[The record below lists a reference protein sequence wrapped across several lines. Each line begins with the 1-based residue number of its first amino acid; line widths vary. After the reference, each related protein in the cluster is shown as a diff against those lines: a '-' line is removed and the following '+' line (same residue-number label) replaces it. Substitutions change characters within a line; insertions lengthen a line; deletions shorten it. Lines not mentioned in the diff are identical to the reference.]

1 MITTREEKIFKNAPI
16 PKAVATMAI
25 PTVIGQL
32 IILFYNLADTFFV
45 GRTQNPVLVAASSLI
60 LPVFNITNA
69 LSAVIGMGGGTLI
82 SRLLG
87 ADKKEEA
94 SKVSAFSF
102 YCAILISAL
111 WSVLVFAVMTP
122 LLNLL
127 GADADTFEPARQ
139 YAMYVVVYGGVPTIL
154 QLTCAQLLR
163 AVGCSKQSGI
173 GMSMGGILNVVLDPL
188 FMFVILPKGHEIEGA
203 GLATLLSNV
212 VTLIY
217 FLITIICLR
226 KSTVLSLSIKKGMPT
241 HRSIG
246 SIFTN
251 GLPGG
256 LSNFLFDI
264 SQIMINR
271 LMSAYGA
278 VPLAAIGTVLRAERI
293 PLNTGVGICQGILPI
308 VAYNYSSQNI
318 KRMRKTISF
327 SRMCGLVVAAVS
339 IVIYEVFAPQILT
352 FFIPDAATVEIGA
365 QFLRVRCLATPFMFI
380 AFHTLY
386 GVQAMGKGGVS
397 LALAA
402 IRQLALYIPILF
414 LMNMLFGMFGL
425 VWAQLIGDVIT
436 DAISVIWFYRL
447 LGRMEKSL

>member
-1 MITTREEKIFKNAPI
+1 MITGREEKIFKNAPI

-45 GRTQNPVLVAASSLI
+45 GKTGNPVLVAASSLI

-87 ADKKEEA
+87 VEKKEEA
-94 SKVSAFSF
+94 AKVSAFSF

-111 WSVLVFAVMTP
+111 WSVLVFVFMTP
-122 LLNLL
+122 ILNLL
-127 GADADTFEPARQ
+127 GADAETFEPARQ
-139 YAMYVVVYGGVPTIL
+139 YAMYVVVLGGIPTVL
-154 QLTCAQLLR
+154 QLTCAQLFR

-173 GMSMGGILNVVLDPL
+173 GMSMGGILNVILDPL
-188 FMFVILPKGHEIEGA
+188 FMFVIFPKGHEIEGA

-212 VTLIY
+212 ATLI
-217 FLITIICLR
+217 FFFITIICLR
-226 KSTVLSLSIKKGMPT
+226 KSTVLSLSLKKGRPT
-241 HRSIG
+241 GKSIG
-246 SIFTN
+246 SVFAN
-251 GLPGG
+251 GFPGG
-256 LSNFLFDI
+256 LSNFLFDL

-271 LMSAYGA
+271 LMSNYGA
-278 VPLAAIGTVLRAERI
+278 VPLAAVGIVLRAERI

-308 VAYNYSSQNI
+308 VAYNYSAKNTQ
-318 KRMRKTISF
+318 RMRKTISF
-327 SRMCGLVVAAVS
+327 SRTCGLVVAALS
-339 IVIYEVFAPQILT
+339 IAAYELFAPQILRL
-352 FFIPDAATVEIGA
+352 FIDDATTVAIGS

-386 GVQAMGKGGVS
+386 GVQAMGRGGVS
-397 LALAA
+397 LVLGV
-402 IRQLALYIPILF
+402 IRQLGLYIPILL

-436 DAISVIWFYRL
+436 DAISIVWFYSL
-447 LGRMEKSL
+447 LRRAEESL